1 MAMRITSALIILTL
15 LTSAATAAAT
25 DWQEVAPETRMR
37 LVSSDRLEAGAIL
50 VGIEVDMPAGH
61 KTYWR
66 IPGET
71 GVPTSIQDLGSAGF
85 GAPTI
90 LWPHP
95 QVHQTEGYLDFVY
108 SGPTVLPMQVEG
120 TGGELALRVTMGI
133 CSDICVPVQASFRLS
148 VDPARPDAGQALRL
162 RQAMANVPVTPP
174 DDTMIGSVT
183 LAGEQLLVPLGTP
196 DIDPHTVIAAGA
208 GSDLLFGAP
217 QKSPDNNLVILP
229 LLGGNG
235 QSLVGQTI
243 QISFMTPA
251 GPFVVE
257 RVVSAGGST

>member
-1 MAMRITSALIILTL
+1 MRIFLALFALTL

-25 DWQEVAPETRMR
+25 QWQEVAPETRMR
-37 LVSSDRLEAGAIL
+37 LVSSDRLEDGKVL
-50 VGIEVDMPAGH
+50 VGVEVDMPADY

-71 GVPTSIQDLGSAGF
+71 GVPTSIEGLGSVGF
-85 GAPTI
+85 AEPTI
-90 LWPHP
+90 FWPHP
-95 QVHQTEGYLDFVY
+95 LVHQTEGYLDFVY
-108 SGPTVLPMQVEG
+108 LGPTVLPMQVEG

-133 CSDICVPVQASFRLS
+133 CSDICVPVQASFRLPI
-148 VDPARPDAGQALRL
+148 DPARPDAGQALRL
-162 RQAMANVPVTPP
+162 RQAMASVPISPP
-174 DDTMIGSVT
+174 DDSMIGPVELT
-183 LAGEQLLVPLGTP
+183 GDQLQVPLLAAG
-196 DIDPHTVIAAGA
+196 IDPQTVIAAGSGA
-208 GSDLLFGAP
+208 DLLFGAP

-229 LLGGNG
+229 LLGGDG

-257 RVVSAGGST
+257 RVIAAGGST

>member
-1 MAMRITSALIILTL
+1 MRIRLAFIALTL

-25 DWQEVAPETRMR
+25 DWQEVAPDTRMR
-37 LVSSDRLEAGAIL
+37 LVSSDRVEAGTIL
-50 VGIEVDMPAGH
+50 VGIEVDMPADY

-71 GVPTSIQDLGSAGF
+71 GVPTSIEDLGSTGVS
-85 GAPTI
+85 APTI

-108 SGPTVLPMQVEG
+108 LGPTVLPLQLQGV
-120 TGGELALRVTMGI
+120 GGELALRVTMGI
-133 CSDICVPVQASFRLS
+133 CSDICVPVQASFRLNI
-148 VDPARPDAGQALRL
+148 DPARPDAGQSLRL
-162 RQAMANVPVTPP
+162 RQAMATVPVAPP
-174 DDTMIGSVT
+174 DNTVIGEAT
-183 LAGEQLLVPLGTP
+183 LAGEHLHVPLVAP
-196 DIDPHTVIAAGA
+196 DIDPSTVIAAGS

-229 LLGGNG
+229 LLGGDG

-257 RVVSAGGST
+257 RVVAGGGST